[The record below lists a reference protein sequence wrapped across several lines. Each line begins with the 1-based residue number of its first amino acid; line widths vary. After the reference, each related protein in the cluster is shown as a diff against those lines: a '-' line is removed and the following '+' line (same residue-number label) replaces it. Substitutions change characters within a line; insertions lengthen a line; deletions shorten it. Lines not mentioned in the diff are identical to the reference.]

1 MLGRRYSI
9 NFRYFWFVF
18 NVLFWTIIFAS
29 LGIVVSL
36 FEWRGKFMSWVAKTW
51 SKLLLKIGGMDY
63 KVVGLSN
70 LDPNGNY
77 LFVANHE
84 SGLDIPLVFAT
95 LPYHL
100 VAIAKI
106 ELKRIPSFGWSMIAG
121 GHFFVDRKNKI
132 KALKSLSIAKK
143 SMAKNPRSII
153 IYPEGTRSK
162 DGEIGL
168 FKKGGFVL
176 AMEMNLPVVPI
187 ALCGTFESFGKNKM
201 TFNKNNLELRIGKP
215 FQTSSL
221 TYEDRNQF
229 VDQIRNEVIELKSS
243 SI

>member
-1 MLGRRYSI
+1 M
-9 NFRYFWFVF
+9 
-18 NVLFWTIIFAS
+18 IFA
-29 LGIVVSL
+29 G
-36 FEWRGKFMSWVAKTW
+36 
-51 SKLLLKIGGMDY
+51 
-63 KVVGLSN
+63 
-70 LDPNGNY
+70 
-77 LFVANHE
+77 
-84 SGLDIPLVFAT
+84 

-106 ELKRIPSFGWSMIAG
+106 ELKRIPIFGWSMIAG

-201 TFNKNNLELRIGKP
+201 TLNKNNLELRIGKP

-221 TYEDRNQF
+221 SYEDRNSF
-229 VDQIRNEVIELKSS
+229 VNSVRNEVIQLKSKTR
-243 SI
+243 